1 MSNELIDFINILLL
15 DGEISEKEKKQVF
28 EKANTLGIPA
38 PECEVILESLLGQA
52 QKKTNSAKKTVKK
65 KVPKYQNKA
74 AFNKTDI
81 INQNIEEE
89 LAKQQQAS
97 KNIKSI
103 QSLIDSHHSI
113 RNSLLKEADDF
124 HSLIKLMSKEYKELL
139 SKIRSDL
146 EKNLGSEIIEKN
158 QFENNLLYRADKK
171 SIENYFKNANW
182 DISGLT
188 VRRKFRYYFFTAGY
202 YIISGYVAVDWIWFS
217 AEDGGIISDEQWLG
231 FQWWHILI
239 VAFLSAVL
247 GQTAK
252 EKLKEKNLDFNEDDI
267 TKKVNEIL
275 TDDLKSK
282 LEFYNQLKN
291 ELNSNNNLRS
301 RKFN

>member
-1 MSNELIDFINILLL
+1 MNNELIDFINILLL

-28 EKANTLGIPA
+28 EKANTLGIPV

-52 QKKTNSAKKTVKK
+52 QKKTVSAKKTVKK
-65 KVPKYQNKA
+65 KVPKYQKKA
-74 AFNKTDI
+74 SLNKTDI
-81 INQNIEEE
+81 LNQNIEEE
-89 LAKQQQAS
+89 LAKQQKAS
-97 KNIKSI
+97 ENLKSI
-103 QSLIDSHHSI
+103 QSQIDSRHSN

-124 HSLIKLMSKEYKELL
+124 HSLLKVMSTEYKELL
-139 SKIRSDL
+139 NKIRSDL
-146 EKNLGSEIIEKN
+146 EKSLGSEVIEKD
-158 QFENNLLYRADKK
+158 QFENNLLYRAEKK
-171 SIENYFKNANW
+171 SIENYFQNATW
-182 DISGLT
+182 DISRLT

-231 FQWWHILI
+231 FKWWHILI
-239 VAFLSAVL
+239 VAFLSAVI
-247 GQTAK
+247 GQSAK
-252 EKLKEKNLDFNEDDI
+252 EKLKEKNCDFNEDDI

-282 LEFYNQLKN
+282 FELYNQLKK